1 MDKNLHDAPLCQAF
15 ECLRFDSSAATPE
28 MFPVAAHSHY
38 FSEIIFV
45 RSGVCRV
52 TRKGYTHL
60 LSAGE
65 LIYIAPMIRHSIESA
80 DGKPVQ
86 VDLIKFSATRL
97 REIPSYLEGL
107 RALSA
112 DAAQVRLP
120 IQVTAEEARFY
131 HMDSIIEECI
141 AESVRR
147 DFAWDL
153 HIRALIYLLITALA
167 RFWISC
173 CETLMDQ
180 MPQERSPILDVPS
193 YVEEHISEALRVE
206 DLAARCGMSYHWF
219 AKCFHEFFGI
229 SCGNGGA
236 VPHLFRTGPVL
247 HQPAHRL
254 YGQQPHGQGLPP
266 HHGNDPRPVPFHD
279 EKYRTCGLFT
289 RFRPNRTQSSLK
301 VLTRKGKA
309 DKMVFVRKSSRA

>member
-1 MDKNLHDAPLCQAF
+1 MDKHLPDVPLCQAF
-15 ECLRFDSSAATPE
+15 ECLRFDSSAASPE

-38 FSEIIFV
+38 FSEIILV
-45 RSGVCRV
+45 RGGVCCV
-52 TRKGYTHL
+52 TRKGFTHV

-65 LIYIAPMIRHSIESA
+65 ILYIAPMIRHSIESA
-80 DGKPVQ
+80 DGNPVQ
-86 VDLIKFSATRL
+86 VDLVKFSATRL

-120 IQVTAEEARFY
+120 IQISAEQASFY

-141 AESVRR
+141 AETNRR

-167 RFWISC
+167 RFWISRR
-173 CETLMDQ
+173 ETLMDQ

-206 DLAARCGMSYHWF
+206 DLAARCGMSYPWF

-229 SCGNGGA
+229 SCKQFIMRIRVETVEQYLTYSELDLSCISQLTGYTDSSHM
-236 VPHLFRTGPVL
+236 VKDFRRITGMTPGQYRSMTKNIGHVAFSPVS
-247 HQPAHRL
+247 
-254 YGQQPHGQGLPP
+254 GQ
-266 HHGNDPRPVPFHD
+266 
-279 EKYRTCGLFT
+279 TA
-289 RFRPNRTQSSLK
+289 PNHPS
-301 VLTRKGKA
+301 
-309 DKMVFVRKSSRA
+309 KS

>member
-1 MDKNLHDAPLCQAF
+1 MDKHLPDVPLCQAF
-15 ECLRFDSSAATPE
+15 ECLRFDSSAASPE

-38 FSEIIFV
+38 FSEIILV

-65 LIYIAPMIRHSIESA
+65 VIYIAPMIRHSIESA
-80 DGKPVQ
+80 DGNPVQ
-86 VDLIKFSATRL
+86 VDLVKFSATRL

-120 IQVTAEEARFY
+120 IQISAEQARFY

-141 AESVRR
+141 AETNRR

-167 RFWISC
+167 RFWIKKRDS
-173 CETLMDQ
+173 
-180 MPQERSPILDVPS
+180 MPEKMSVPRNAILYIPA
-193 YVEEHISEALRVE
+193 YIAQHISEPLRVE
-206 DLAARCGMSYHWF
+206 HLARRCNLSYPWF
-219 AKCFHEFFGI
+219 AKCFQEYFGI
-229 SCGNGGA
+229 SCKQCIRHLRLETVEQYLVYTDLDLSEISRKTGYADCSHMVKDFRKQTNMTPGQFRSLMKSDVSSPFSSFSGYT
-236 VPHLFRTGPVL
+236 VPNH
-247 HQPAHRL
+247 
-254 YGQQPHGQGLPP
+254 PP
-266 HHGNDPRPVPFHD
+266 
-279 EKYRTCGLFT
+279 
-289 RFRPNRTQSSLK
+289 
-301 VLTRKGKA
+301 KG
-309 DKMVFVRKSSRA
+309 

>member
-1 MDKNLHDAPLCQAF
+1 MNKHLHDAPLCQAF

-60 LSAGE
+60 LSEGE

-141 AESVRR
+141 AETARR

-153 HIRALIYLLITALA
+153 HIRALIYLLITAIA
-167 RFWISC
+167 RFWISRR
-173 CETLMDQ
+173 ETLIDQ
-180 MPQERSPILDVPS
+180 LPQERNPILDVPS
-193 YVEEHISEALRVE
+193 YVEEHISESLRVE
-206 DLAARCGMSYHWF
+206 DLAARCGMSYPWF

-229 SCGNGGA
+229 SCKQFIMRIRVETVEQYLSYSELDLSSISQLTGYTDSSHM
-236 VPHLFRTGPVL
+236 VKDFRRITGMTP
-247 HQPAHRL
+247 
-254 YGQQPHGQGLPP
+254 GQYRNMMKNQG
-266 HHGNDPRPVPFHD
+266 HVPFSPVSGQ
-279 EKYRTCGLFT
+279 TT
-289 RFRPNRTQSSLK
+289 PNHPP
-301 VLTRKGKA
+301 
-309 DKMVFVRKSSRA
+309 KS

>member
-1 MDKNLHDAPLCQAF
+1 MDKHLPDVPLCQAF
-15 ECLRFDSSAATPE
+15 ECLRFDSSAASPE

-38 FSEIIFV
+38 FSEIILV
-45 RSGVCRV
+45 RGGVCRV
-52 TRKGYTHL
+52 TRKGFTHV

-65 LIYIAPMIRHSIESA
+65 ILYIAPMIRHSIESA
-80 DGKPVQ
+80 DGNPVQ
-86 VDLIKFSATRL
+86 VDLVKFSATRL

-120 IQVTAEEARFY
+120 IQISAEQASFY

-141 AESVRR
+141 AETNRR

-167 RFWISC
+167 RFWISRR
-173 CETLMDQ
+173 ETLMDQ

-206 DLAARCGMSYHWF
+206 DLAARCGMSYPWF

-229 SCGNGGA
+229 SCKQFIMRIRVETVEQYLTYSELDLSCISQLTGYTDSSHM
-236 VPHLFRTGPVL
+236 VKDFRRITGMTPGQYRSMTKNIGHVAFSPVS
-247 HQPAHRL
+247 
-254 YGQQPHGQGLPP
+254 GQ
-266 HHGNDPRPVPFHD
+266 
-279 EKYRTCGLFT
+279 TA
-289 RFRPNRTQSSLK
+289 PNHPS
-301 VLTRKGKA
+301 
-309 DKMVFVRKSSRA
+309 KS